1 MNKANIPAA
10 QHDALAM
17 LMDDHRA
24 VKKLFSDFEKEKSA
38 SAKEAIVREACMELT
53 VHTQVEE
60 QLFYPF
66 LESADK
72 ETFGDLLDEA
82 EVEHAGAK
90 NLIAE
95 LETMSSSDELFR
107 AKFTVLG
114 EYIVHHVGEEEG
126 ELFPKVISKK
136 VDLRELAVQMRELK
150 EELMAQAGQTV
161 A

>member
-10 QHDALAM
+10 QHDAIAM
-17 LMDDHRA
+17 LMDDHRK
-24 VKKLFSDFEKEKSA
+24 VKKLFSDFEKEKSG

-66 LESADK
+66 LRSADQ
-72 ETFGDLLDEA
+72 EMFGDLLDEA
-82 EVEHAGAK
+82 KVEHKGAK
-90 NLIAE
+90 DLIAE
-95 LETMSSSDELFR
+95 LEGMHAGDDLFR
-107 AKFTVLG
+107 ARFIVLS
-114 EYIVHHVGEEEG
+114 EYVKHHVGEEES

-136 VDLRELAVQMRELK
+136 VDLRDLAGRMQELK
-150 EELMAQAGQTV
+150 EELMAHA